1 MDSARW
7 AGSERVSRPEG
18 VILVAGGDRDP
29 NLESLVATLERR
41 GHEVFF
47 LAVGAERHPWIL
59 WDLPS
64 DRLVVDGR
72 GLAPRAAFVRHD
84 VFTHLADS
92 RPASAHRAFAWYTT
106 VASWVAAHGEVRA
119 LNRQSREAAAQ
130 KPHALHLAREAGLA
144 IPPTRITNHLEGLA
158 GLAPGEPKV
167 VKPVN
172 GGGYC
177 ERLDDVLAK
186 TEARDG
192 ATAAP
197 AIAQPEL
204 VQPEVR
210 VYGIGGRFLA
220 FSMISEDLDY
230 RVRQSARVEPLPEVP
245 AGLAGGLA
253 RLMERMGLDFGAA
266 DFKTS
271 RDTGDLL
278 FLEMNTSP
286 MFAAFDL
293 VSGNAVSEA
302 LTDFLAG

>member
-1 MDSARW
+1 MVSARW
-7 AGSERVSRPEG
+7 VGSERVSRPEG

-29 NLESLVATLERR
+29 NLRSLLATLERR
-41 GHEVFF
+41 GGEVFF
-47 LAVGAERHPWIL
+47 LAVGGDHHPWIL

-72 GLAPRAAFVRHD
+72 EIAPRAAFVRHD

-106 VASWVAAHGEVRA
+106 VASWIAAHGAVRG
-119 LNRQSREAAAQ
+119 LNRRSHDPAAL
-130 KPHALHLAREAGLA
+130 KPHALHLAREVGLT
-144 IPPTRITNHLEGLA
+144 IPATRITNHLESLA

-177 ERLDDVLAK
+177 ERLEEVLAK
-186 TEARDG
+186 TETRDG

-210 VYGIGGRFLA
+210 VYGVGGRFLA
-220 FSMISEDLDY
+220 FAMISEDLDY
-230 RVRQSARVEPLPEVP
+230 RVRQSARVELLPEVP
-245 AGLAGGLA
+245 AGLADGMA

-266 DFKTS
+266 DFKTD
-271 RDTGDLL
+271 RQTGELL

-293 VSGNAVSEA
+293 ASDSAVSEA
-302 LTDFLAG
+302 IADFLEG